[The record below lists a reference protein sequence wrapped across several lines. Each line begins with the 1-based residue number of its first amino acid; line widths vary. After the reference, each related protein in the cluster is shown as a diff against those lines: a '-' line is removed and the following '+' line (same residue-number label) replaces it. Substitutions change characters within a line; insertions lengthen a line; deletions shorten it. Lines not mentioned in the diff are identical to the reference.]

1 MAGRR
6 TVEKL
11 DLSKYYPSVT
21 SKERSKERLREL
33 RAEYTR
39 LRDIARKRITR
50 LERSEFANDFSAS
63 VYKHGFKKLRDMRGD
78 EFSRELYRL
87 AKFVNSPTSTIGG
100 RRRTRDKVISTL
112 RAHGYKNINEGNL
125 RDFGEF
131 MQVVRSRIAG
141 SKYDSER
148 AAAWYDEV
156 YAMEDDDEVGENLW
170 EEFEEW
176 YEKETEERRRIS
188 RLLAELGMD

>member
-6 TVEKL
+6 TVDKL

-50 LERSEFANDFSAS
+50 LEQSEFSDDFRAS
-63 VYKHGFKKLRDMRGD
+63 VYKRGFKKLRDLRGD

-87 AKFVNSPTSTIGG
+87 AKFVNSPTSTVRG

-112 RAHGYKNINEGNL
+112 REHGYKNINEGNL

-141 SKYDSER
+141 RKYDSER

-156 YAMEDDDEVGENLW
+156 YAMEDNDEVGENLW
-170 EEFEEW
+170 DEFEEW

-188 RLLAELGMD
+188 RLLAELGLD